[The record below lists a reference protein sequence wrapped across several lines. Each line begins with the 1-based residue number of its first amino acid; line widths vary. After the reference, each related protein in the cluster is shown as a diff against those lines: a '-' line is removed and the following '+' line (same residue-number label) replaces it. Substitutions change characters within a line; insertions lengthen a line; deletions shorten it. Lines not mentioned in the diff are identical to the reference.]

1 MHKKFHALADELRLR
16 MIAMLQEGELC
27 ICEIMKALEMG
38 QSKISFHMGILKEAG
53 IVKDRPDSKWVHY
66 YLNCE
71 DEFCSRFLAWI
82 LEELNKSP
90 QTQKDR
96 EHLRE
101 ILMLKEARKAKSLQ
115 KTGAAAC

>member
-16 MIAMLQEGELC
+16 LIALLQEGELC
-27 ICEIMKALEMG
+27 VCEIMRALQMG

-66 YLNCE
+66 SLNGE

-82 LEELNKSP
+82 LEELNRSP

-96 EHLRE
+96 QALRE
-101 ILMLKEARKAKSLQ
+101 ILIIKAAKKAKSLQ
-115 KTGAAAC
+115 KSGVAAC

>member
-16 MIAMLQEGELC
+16 IIGMLQEGEIC
-27 ICEIMKALEMG
+27 ICEIMKALQMS
-38 QSKISFHMGILKEAG
+38 QSKISFHMGILREAG

-66 YLNCE
+66 SLNGE

-82 LEELNKSP
+82 LEELNKST

-96 EHLRE
+96 ENLRE
-101 ILMLKEARKAKSLQ
+101 ILMQKEAKKAKSLQ
-115 KTGAAAC
+115 KAGVASC